1 MYKVVEKEWKNT
13 HRKCQIWACALSA
26 IIPVAAVSWWLS
38 YPLPRP
44 SLVSSV
50 SWSHNTM
57 RYIKQPALQ
66 IIRSDLTTI
75 FQSDQ
80 RQTKAA
86 INLQYHSSSRV
97 AVQSQNFFFKLL
109 SLKSYHNL
117 YTPLSAAVIS
127 ERTLT
132 YYLGFVHHIYSG
144 FFNSK

>member
-1 MYKVVEKEWKNT
+1 MSYYQLQQQVSPP
-13 HRKCQIWACALSA
+13 LSPSPGP
-26 IIPVAAVSWWLS
+26 IQCDTLNSPAV
-38 YPLPRP
+38 
-44 SLVSSV
+44 
-50 SWSHNTM
+50 
-57 RYIKQPALQ
+57 Q

-117 YTPLSAAVIS
+117 YTLLSAAVIS
-127 ERTLT
+127 GGGL
-132 YYLGFVHHIYSG
+132 
-144 FFNSK
+144 